1 MSALSI
7 TQLKDT
13 LNKVQ
18 HIKDRYRGFKYDTF
32 VETGTHLGH
41 TAFQMAQYM
50 KRVDTIEIK
59 KELYDTCKATCDHH
73 NITNINLHLGDSTT
87 VLSEILDTLD
97 KECIFFLDGHYSHGV
112 TGKGDKDVPLLEEL
126 QQINDKHN
134 YNSIII
140 IDDARLFGTTSGEDW
155 SDITLDKIVNCF
167 DKGKIYSSFLNE
179 DRYNIFLQKI
189 SLS

>member
-1 MSALSI
+1 MPSLNI

-18 HIKDRYRGFKYDTF
+18 HVKDRYKGFKYDTF
-32 VETGTHLGH
+32 VETGTHMGH
-41 TAFQMAQYM
+41 TAFEMAQYM

-59 KELYDTCKATCDHH
+59 KDLYDGCKAVRDQH
-73 NITNINLHLGDSTT
+73 NIANVNLHLGDSTT
-87 VLSEILDTLD
+87 VLSKILDTLD
-97 KECIFFLDGHYSHGV
+97 KECIFFLDGHYSHGA

-126 QQINDKHN
+126 QQINNKHN
-134 YNSIII
+134 YDSIII
-140 IDDARLFGTTSGEDW
+140 IDDARLFGTKMDEDW
-155 SDITLDKIVNCF
+155 SDVTLDKIINCF

-189 SLS
+189 T